1 MSNNR
6 WTDGARDRAALYC
19 RLSRE
24 DAEKH
29 GDASESIQ
37 NQKAMLVDYAGNKGW
52 EIHGVYCDEDYSG
65 ADTARPAFNR
75 LIAEAREGRFNI
87 VLCKTQSRFTR
98 DMELVEKYIHGLFPL
113 WGIRFIAIV
122 DNADTN
128 IRGNKKARQINGLVS
143 QWYLED
149 LSENIRA
156 VFDMKRRGGQYIG
169 SFPVYGY
176 RKAPENHNRLLVDE
190 EAAETVREIYRMC
203 LAGLGR
209 QRIAALLNQRGIP
222 NPTLYKQRQGLAYIN
237 GGQRDDRYLWNRTS
251 VGRILKNPIY
261 TGDMVQGIRK
271 KASYKSKKLLTVP
284 PEQWIVVPDTHEAI
298 VDRDTFET
306 VRRMLKNRTRS
317 DGNGAVHP
325 LAGKVRCMDCGSVM
339 LKYSNT
345 YQGKRRS
352 YLRCKLCVH
361 HLCAAHAIRLDL
373 LETQVGA
380 LLKEYL
386 SLCDA
391 AELARRIHT
400 APKKEETAKKELAR
414 VQSEIAKRER
424 AAQALYLDKVEGLI
438 SPEQFSRLN
447 SAYLEETKALEQR
460 RKALEQR
467 AAPAEPPDGAARRL
481 LDFDTLPR
489 ALAALM
495 VKSVEIGERDP
506 KTGHQAIRIAW
517 NF

>member
-1 MSNNR
+1 MP
-6 WTDGARDRAALYC
+6 ARNRAALYC

-29 GDASESIQ
+29 GDESESIQ
-37 NQKAMLVDYAGNKGW
+37 NQKAMLLDYAQSKGW
-52 EIHGVYCDEDYSG
+52 EIHDVYCDEDYSG
-65 ADTARPAFNR
+65 ADKARPAFNR
-75 LIAEAREGRFNI
+75 LIAEAREGRFDI

-156 VFDMKRRGGQYIG
+156 VFDMKRHSGQYIG
-169 SFPVYGY
+169 SFPAYGY
-176 RKAPENHNRLLVDE
+176 RKDPENHNHLLVDAQ
-190 EAAETVREIYRMC
+190 AAETVREIYRMC

-261 TGDMVQGIRK
+261 TGDMVQGVRK

-284 PEQWIVVPDTHEAI
+284 PEQWVVVPNTHEAI
-298 VDRDTFET
+298 VDRDTFAA
-306 VRRMLKNRTRS
+306 VRRMLESRTRS

-339 LKYSNT
+339 MKYSNT
-345 YQGKRRS
+345 YKEKRRS
-352 YLRCKLCVH
+352 YLRCKLCAQ
-361 HLCAAHAIRLDL
+361 HLCTSHAIRLDL
-373 LETQVGA
+373 LEQHVGA
-380 LLKEYL
+380 LLKGHL
-386 SLCDA
+386 SRSDA
-391 AELARRIHT
+391 QELARRIRA
-400 APKKEETAKKELAR
+400 APKKGETAKKELAR
-414 VQSEIAKRER
+414 IQSEIARRER

-447 SAYLEETKALEQR
+447 SAYLEEIKALER
-460 RKALEQR
+460 RRDALER
-467 AAPAEPPDGAARRL
+467 RPEAAPPAQMARL
-481 LDFDTLPR
+481 LEFDAPPR
-489 ALAALM
+489 ALAVLM
-495 VKSVEIGERDP
+495 IKSVEIGERDP
-506 KTGHQAIRIAW
+506 NTGRQAVRVAW

>member
-1 MSNNR
+1 MP
-6 WTDGARDRAALYC
+6 ARNRAALYC

-24 DAEKH
+24 DTEKH
-29 GDASESIQ
+29 GDESESIQ
-37 NQKAMLVDYAGNKGW
+37 NQKAMLLDYAQRKGW
-52 EIHGVYCDEDYSG
+52 EIHDVYCDEDYSG
-65 ADTARPAFNR
+65 ADKARPAFSR
-75 LIAEAREGRFNI
+75 LIAEAREGRFDI

-122 DNADTN
+122 DNADTSV
-128 IRGNKKARQINGLVS
+128 RGNKKARQINGLVS

-156 VFDMKRRGGQYIG
+156 VFDMKRHSGQYIG

-176 RKAPENHNRLLVDE
+176 RKDPENHNHLLVDA

-261 TGDMVQGIRK
+261 TGDMVQGVRK

-284 PEQWIVVPDTHEAI
+284 PEQWIVVPNTHEAI
-298 VDRDTFET
+298 VDRDTFEA
-306 VRRMLKNRTRS
+306 VRRTLESRARS

-339 LKYSNT
+339 VKYSNT
-345 YQGKRRS
+345 YRGKRRS
-352 YLRCKLCVH
+352 YLRCRLCAQ
-361 HLCAAHAIRLDL
+361 HLCTSHAIRLDL
-373 LETQVGA
+373 LEQHVGT
-380 LLKEYL
+380 LLKEHL
-386 SLCDA
+386 SCCDSDR
-391 AELARRIHT
+391 LARRIS
-400 APKKEETAKKELAR
+400 APPKKEDAVKKELAR
-414 VQSEIAKRER
+414 VQSEIARRER

-447 SAYLEETKALEQR
+447 SAYLEETKGLEQR
-460 RKALEQR
+460 REALERQ
-467 AAPAEPPDGAARRL
+467 AKAESPAPPPRL
-481 LDFDTLPR
+481 LEFDAPPR
-489 ALAALM
+489 ALAVLM
-495 VKSVEIGERDP
+495 IKSVEIGERDSN
-506 KTGHQAIRIAW
+506 TGRQAVRVAW